1 MYLTLV
7 QLILFLVAV
16 LFFSSLSTSGYLPT
30 ITSTNGSQTQ
40 SQGIGTT
47 HFLPSLTV
55 ESVLFVANCPFNLPS
70 VHRCTQTH
78 DLDLVITFTKNSVI
92 LQEWILGW
100 MIGVRCESHGLYYLS
115 GSPRVCSST
124 IFPLMIHAQFGHPG
138 LPTL

>member
-115 GSPRVCSST
+115 RS
-124 IFPLMIHAQFGHPG
+124 H
-138 LPTL
+138 